1 MFRFAIGNLFSRPVR
16 SALSVLGLTVAI
28 GGMVGLFS
36 IAGGINNLVRST
48 FELIPGLLVQQRGA
62 PVPIFSVL
70 PASWQSELE
79 QFDGVSVVNPE
90 VLARV
95 NVIDGKTIISP
106 PRFLL
111 GFDIESRLQLR
122 RGVYCEQMEKGRF
135 LELADRDTF
144 NIVVSRQIADEFE
157 KSVNDTLQI
166 NGYDMRIVGIYHSGS
181 LLLDVNVLADIG
193 TVRRI
198 ARFDPDSVSCFYLET
213 EDGADQKVLQQR
225 IEEQF
230 ADRTL
235 RSWQPSLLE
244 LMQPNPDGGN
254 LIGAFVRQLDATV
267 RGVSG
272 ANANQPPSPTTAKP
286 SAETA
291 TADPP
296 QAATG
301 GEPPEE
307 SPVEVRTA
315 DDWSDRFSEMT
326 GDLDLFLG
334 IMTAI
339 GVSIAVLSIIN
350 TMLMSVTERTI
361 EFGILR
367 ANGWTSRDIVRL
379 VTFESGLLGV
389 CGGLL
394 GAVTGWAATL
404 LLNANWPDRLHLYA
418 GPGLLLFGIAFSTL
432 LGVMGGVY
440 PAWLAARLSPMEAI
454 RRG

>member
-1 MFRFAIGNLFSRPVR
+1 MFTFAIGNLLSRPVR
-16 SALSVLGLTVAI
+16 SALSILGLTVAI

-36 IAGGINNLVRST
+36 IAGGIDNLVRST
-48 FELIPGLLVQQRGA
+48 FELIPGLLIQQRGA

-70 PASWQSELE
+70 PASWQDEL
-79 QFDGVSVVNPE
+79 QQIDGVSVVNPE
-90 VLARV
+90 VITRV
-95 NVIDGKTIISP
+95 NVIDDKTIISP

-111 GFDIESRLQLR
+111 GFDIESRLKLR
-122 RGVYCEQMEKGRF
+122 RGVYSEKLEQGRF
-135 LELADRDTF
+135 LEQADQGTF
-144 NIVVSRQIADEFE
+144 NIVVSRQIAEEFE
-157 KSVNDTLQI
+157 KGVNDTLRV

-181 LLLDVNVLADIG
+181 LLLDVNILADID
-193 TVRRI
+193 TVRQM
-198 ARFDPDSVSCFYLET
+198 ARFDPGSVSCYYIET
-213 EDGADQKVLQQR
+213 DDDADQDILQQH
-225 IEEQF
+225 IEQRF

-235 RSWQPSLLE
+235 QSWEPSLLS
-244 LMQPNPDGGN
+244 LMSPGASDGNP
-254 LIGAFVRQLDATV
+254 IGAFIRQLDAALRDV
-267 RGVSG
+267 PAEPEPPAPVAPS
-272 ANANQPPSPTTAKP
+272 QPSDVESEPDEA
-286 SAETA
+286 
-291 TADPP
+291 ADP
-296 QAATG
+296 AA
-301 GEPPEE
+301 E

-315 DDWSDRFSEMT
+315 DDWSDRFREMT

-367 ANGWTSRDIVRL
+367 ANGWTRRDIVRL

-389 CGGLL
+389 CGGLF
-394 GAVTGWAATL
+394 GAMVGWGATL
-404 LLNANWPDRLHLYA
+404 VLNANWPDRLHLYA
-418 GPGLLLFGIAFSTL
+418 GPELLLFGIAFSTL